1 MLIILA
7 LVNLSK
13 CCCLDLLLS
22 ERGCLPGICVS
33 GVGRCRLCSVSPHNL
48 DMLQT
53 AQSVTPKPGHVANCA
68 VCHPTIWTCCKLC
81 SLSPHNLDMLQ
92 TVQSVT
98 PQSGHVADCAVCH
111 AKIWTCYKLCSLSPQ
126 NLDTFQTVQ
135 SVTPKSGHVA
145 DCAVCHPK
153 IFDRFTN
160 CAVCHSNI
168 WTGLQTVQS
177 VTPKCGHVGCCPV
190 HCRTRPVQHKL
201 GIVESRSLVCLPLN
215 RFQCKIQTV

>member
-126 NLDTFQTVQ
+126 NLDMLQTVQ
-135 SVTPKSGHVA
+135 SVTPKSL
-145 DCAVCHPK
+145 
-153 IFDRFTN
+153 
-160 CAVCHSNI
+160 
-168 WTGLQTVQS
+168 TGLQTVQS
-177 VTPKCGHVGCCPV
+177 VTPIYGQVY
-190 HCRTRPVQHKL
+190 KL
-201 GIVESRSLVCLPLN
+201 CSLSPRNVDMWDVALCIVAQDLSNINWGLLN
-215 RFQCKIQTV
+215 PGAWCVYLSTDSSAKYKLSEH